1 MGIFK
6 NISDEH
12 FKILKWIIIFWTVF
26 SLIIS
31 LLTILSIE
39 TMAEVFFNQH
49 NPNNTLQLNTAYKA
63 ENKPMDEKELKES
76 SKKAFKHVII
86 GSAVLSG
93 KKYDFRVL
101 SEKIFISINF
111 LQLSSMELV

>member
-49 NPNNTLQLNTAYKA
+49 NPNNTLQLNTAYK
-63 ENKPMDEKELKES
+63 PMDEKELKES

-101 SEKIFISINF
+101 SEKIFLSINF
-111 LQLSSMELV
+111 LQLSSMELD